1 VRTKLQQ
8 NNESLE
14 SEQKIMSEQIIENT
28 ITDKFNEILEKH
40 NKVIK
45 YINFI

>member
-1 VRTKLQQ
+1 VKAKLQQ

-40 NKVIK
+40 NEVNQI
-45 YINFI
+45 Y